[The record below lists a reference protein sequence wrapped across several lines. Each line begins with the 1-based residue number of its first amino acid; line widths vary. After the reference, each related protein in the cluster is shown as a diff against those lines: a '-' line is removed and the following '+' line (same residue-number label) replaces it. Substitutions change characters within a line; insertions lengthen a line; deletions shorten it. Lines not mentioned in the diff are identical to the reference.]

1 VLDSI
6 FGLPVHPLI
15 VHATT
20 VIVPAAALA
29 VALAAVYPRFRRWA
43 GWGPAALAL
52 VSIVLVPLT
61 TQSGE
66 SLQHALPRNPLIE
79 EHAHLADGLLPFVI
93 ALAVGAIGLFLW
105 QRRVDGLGPV
115 TASFPRWL
123 VTVLIVLSLAGAV
136 GTVVQTVRI
145 GHSGAKAAWSS
156 VG

>member
-1 VLDSI
+1 MLETI

-20 VIVPAAALA
+20 VVVPAAALA
-29 VALAAVYPRFRRWA
+29 VILATVYPRFRRWA
-43 GWGPAALAL
+43 GWGPAALSLLA
-52 VSIVLVPLT
+52 IVLVPLT

-66 SLQHALPRNPLIE
+66 SLQRALPRNDLIE

-93 ALAVGAIGLFLW
+93 ALAVGAIGLYLW
-105 QRRVDGLGPV
+105 QRRLDGKGRSTTP
-115 TASFPRWL
+115 FPRWL
-123 VTVLIVLSLAGAV
+123 VTVVIVISLAAAV

-145 GHSGAKAAWSS
+145 GHSGAKAAWTS